1 VVLFLWGC
9 SFIKRLLWLFCLCC
23 VEGFG
28 EYMNSKVRRS
38 TDKRRRGQEDA
49 KRAKG
54 GKQWLI
60 GVRGVGVSL
69 RRDGV

>member
-1 VVLFLWGC
+1 M
-9 SFIKRLLWLFCLCC
+9 
-23 VEGFG
+23 EGFG